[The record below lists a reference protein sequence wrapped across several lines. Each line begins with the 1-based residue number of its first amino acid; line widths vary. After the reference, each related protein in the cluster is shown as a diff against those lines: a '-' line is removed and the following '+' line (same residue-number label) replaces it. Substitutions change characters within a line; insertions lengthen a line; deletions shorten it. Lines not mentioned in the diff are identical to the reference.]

1 MTSTGTSPEL
11 PGEKLNKSFDANI
24 TIVINTYFTD
34 KEKSPG
40 DDSLI
45 LMRKP
50 PSGLFCNSFSASA
63 LVILP

>member
-1 MTSTGTSPEL
+1 M
-11 PGEKLNKSFDANI
+11 F
-24 TIVINTYFTD
+24 TYFTD

-40 DDSLI
+40 LDSLI

-50 PSGLFCNSFSASA
+50 PSGLFANNFSASA